1 MRFTGRR
8 IRWKIVHP
16 DRRSLTSG
24 SLHLNLHTMSPHA
37 KSAKTRR
44 REVRVAPPNWNPS
57 RPSRLRVRGQSSAHW
72 DHQNK
77 VKRSTSTP
85 IPNYQIL
92 LTPCSGPGARPH
104 PGGVDF
110 PPARPG
116 QWTVVGI
123 TLGGGGRGGGS
134 PPPRTRHET
143 PVPGAGQYVVMPRC
157 GAGTRECQVRAKT
170 DRSSLLVSVL
180 GIRNR
185 C

>member
-1 MRFTGRR
+1 MTRC
-8 IRWKIVHP
+8 
-16 DRRSLTSG
+16 TSG
-24 SLHLNLHTMSPHA
+24 PLHLNLHTMSPHA

-134 PPPRTRHET
+134 PPYTLTLAIRIRADNALFDEMWPIWWNISHTI
-143 PVPGAGQYVVMPRC
+143 PVVC
-157 GAGTRECQVRAKT
+157 GNSPPPLKT
-170 DRSSLLVSVL
+170 I
-180 GIRNR
+180 GIMKIS
-185 C
+185 